1 MQITIIGLVSP
12 GLSQIIREIAVDN
25 FTIPISKHGFH
36 IKPPLSIH
44 YGTLQHF
51 RDIL

>member
-1 MQITIIGLVSP
+1 MQITIIGLLSP
-12 GLSQIIREIAVDN
+12 GLSQIIREIAVEN

-36 IKPPLSIH
+36 IKPPLSIQ
-44 YGTLQHF
+44 YGTLQPF